1 MNGKTTT
8 TSSAKVAPRNVAA
21 DSLDLR
27 ELLAA
32 LYVGFDKSHPLILT
46 DSS

>member
-1 MNGKTTT
+1 M
-8 TSSAKVAPRNVAA
+8 
-21 DSLDLR
+21 R

-46 DSS
+46 DSSQQFPLLA